1 MIDSVG
7 LRHSGF
13 AILASSLPIVRRK
26 LLIYSA
32 AVAIFFLIAT
42 GICVAVF
49 YSPLLTHY
57 VESNAFRAAMEVETA
72 KGLHFPQS
80 RYSPIRRTS
89 AFTARSDSFEARN
102 GEKAMKSLDGR
113 GITATFDPFGV
124 FVRQWRFTDVRV
136 QSGDV
141 EIQIYKANPEAVA
154 PKPWFAIFLPNR
166 VYVKR
171 IETPQA
177 NITWQFR
184 GERAGF
190 FGTQLLIT
198 PHGPDFEYVATSGRL
213 KMPLLPDL
221 DLRRAHLLITKT
233 LLTIYDIDLA
243 SNSGS
248 AESIHAQG
256 NAGIG
261 KDKSVDLKANF
272 NQVAIRSWLPAE
284 WKHHLAGSASGD
296 LHWAGEDPKL
306 ESSSGEGSLRVSNG
320 RVDNLPVLEKLAELA
335 QKKAFENLELN
346 NCSLSFG
353 WKYPKLDI
361 NNIAI
366 EERGKFRIEGEMSI
380 EQRRL
385 RGTIRLG
392 LTREYLDWLPNP
404 EEVFSRKQ
412 NGYLWT
418 HVRLFGT
425 IDNPGQDLSPRIIE
439 LFKQSPG
446 AYLGLLFRQ
455 FEGWLKKGFGGDR

>member
-1 MIDSVG
+1 
-7 LRHSGF
+7 L
-13 AILASSLPIVRRK
+13 RRK

-32 AVAIFFLIAT
+32 AVAIFFLIAA
-42 GICVAVF
+42 GIGVAVF

-57 VESNAFRAAMEVETA
+57 IESDAFRAAMENETA
-72 KGLHFPQS
+72 KGLHFPRSHYS
-80 RYSPIRRTS
+80 RIRRTS
-89 AFTARSDSFEARN
+89 AFTAQSESFEARN

-113 GITATFDPFGV
+113 GIRATFDPLGV

-141 EIQIYKANPEAVA
+141 EIQIYKAHPEAAA

-166 VYVKR
+166 VYMQR

-184 GERAGF
+184 GQRAGF
-190 FGTQLLIT
+190 FGTQLFIT
-198 PHGPDFEYVATSGRL
+198 PHGPDFEYVASSGKL
-213 KMPLLPDL
+213 KMALLPDL

-243 SNSGS
+243 SNSNS
-248 AESIHAQG
+248 AESIHAQA

-261 KDKSVDLKANF
+261 KDKSVDLRANF
-272 NQVAIRSWLPAE
+272 NQVPIRSWLPTE
-284 WKHHLAGSASGD
+284 WKEHLAGSAFGD
-296 LHWAGEDPKL
+296 LHWAGKDPKL

-320 RVDNLPVLEKLAELA
+320 RIDNLPVLEKLAELA
-335 QKKAFENLELN
+335 QKKSFEHLALN
-346 NCSLSFG
+346 DCSLRFG
-353 WKYPKLDI
+353 WKYPKIDI
-361 NNIAI
+361 ENIAI
-366 EERGKFRIEGEMSI
+366 EEKGKFRIEGEMSI

-385 RGTIRLG
+385 RGMIKLG

-412 NGYLWT
+412 GGYLWT
-418 HVRLFGT
+418 NVRLFGT
-425 IDNPGQDLSPRIIE
+425 IDEPGQDLSPRIIE

-446 AYLGLLFRQ
+446 AYLRLLFRQ
-455 FEGWLKKGFGGDR
+455 FEGWLKKGFRGD

>member
-1 MIDSVG
+1 
-7 LRHSGF
+7 L
-13 AILASSLPIVRRK
+13 RRK

-32 AVAIFFLIAT
+32 AVAIFFLIAA
-42 GICVAVF
+42 GAGVAVF

-57 VESNAFRAAMEVETA
+57 IESNAFRAAMEDETA
-72 KGLHFPQS
+72 KGLHFPQC

-89 AFTARSDSFEARN
+89 AFTAQSDSFEARN

-113 GITATFDPFGV
+113 GITATFDPLGV

-141 EIQIYKANPEAVA
+141 EIQIYKAHPEAVA

-166 VYVKR
+166 VYMQR

-184 GERAGF
+184 GERVGF

-198 PHGPDFEYVATSGRL
+198 PHGPDFEYVATSGKL

-221 DLRRAHLLITKT
+221 DLRRAHLLITKA
-233 LLTIYDIDLA
+233 LLTIYDIEVA
-243 SNSGS
+243 SNSNS
-248 AESIHAQG
+248 AESIHAQA

-261 KDKSVDLKANF
+261 KDKSIDVRANF
-272 NQVAIRSWLPAE
+272 NQVPIRSWLPAE
-284 WKHHLAGSASGD
+284 WKEHLAGSAFGD
-296 LHWAGEDPKL
+296 LHWAGKDPKL

-320 RVDNLPVLEKLAELA
+320 RIDNLPVLEKLAELA
-335 QKKAFENLELN
+335 QKKSIEHLALN
-346 NCSLSFG
+346 DCSLSFG
-353 WKYPKLDI
+353 WKYPKIDI
-361 NNIAI
+361 ENIAI
-366 EERGKFRIEGEMSI
+366 EEKGKFRIEGEMSI

-385 RGTIRLG
+385 RGMIKLG

-412 NGYLWT
+412 GGYLWT
-418 HVRLFGT
+418 NVRLFGT
-425 IDNPGQDLSPRIIE
+425 IDDPGQDLSPRIIE

-446 AYLGLLFRQ
+446 AYLRLLFRQ
-455 FEGWLKKGFGGDR
+455 FEGWLKKGFRGD